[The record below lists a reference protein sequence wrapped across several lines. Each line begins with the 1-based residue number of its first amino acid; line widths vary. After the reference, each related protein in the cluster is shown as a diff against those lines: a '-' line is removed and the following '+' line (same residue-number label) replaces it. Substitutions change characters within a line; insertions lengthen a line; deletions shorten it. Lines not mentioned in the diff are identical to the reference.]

1 MNNTI
6 IPRRRFLRDSA
17 AACGTSLFMIPQLA
31 SLAGSEPI
39 KEENRLVR
47 FGVMTDVHKD
57 VIHDADQ
64 RLEVFINRM
73 TQLRPDFVIQLGD
86 FCIPIPENQA
96 FLEIWKR
103 FDGPRYHVLGNHDM
117 DGDGKHRPDKAYAFT
132 PEETMAFLGMKK
144 RYHSFDVQGVH
155 FIVLDSNEKGPEQKP
170 YYRYVLEQQAEWL
183 RQDLAAT
190 PFPTVVFIHHSLER
204 EVDGV
209 ANQSSIRSILEQSK
223 LNSGEAKV
231 IA

>member
-17 AACGTSLFMIPQLA
+17 AAFGTSLFMIPQLA
-31 SLAGSEPI
+31 SLAGPESV

-103 FDGPRYHVLGNHDM
+103 FDGPRIM
-117 DGDGKHRPDKAYAFT
+117 CWA
-132 PEETMAFLGMKK
+132 TMTWMEMVNIARTRRMP
-144 RYHSFDVQGVH
+144 S
-155 FIVLDSNEKGPEQKP
+155 
-170 YYRYVLEQQAEWL
+170 
-183 RQDLAAT
+183 RQ
-190 PFPTVVFIHHSLER
+190 R
-204 EVDGV
+204 
-209 ANQSSIRSILEQSK
+209 K
-223 LNSGEAKV
+223 LWRFGQ
-231 IA
+231 